1 VDNAI
6 TPIKSLELKS
16 ILVATDFTE
25 SADKAL
31 EHGIAIASHYQ
42 ATLYVVYVVSS
53 LAFTI
58 AGPDV
63 VELAAEASK
72 RDIDGFVHEL
82 VESGRLNG
90 VNVRP
95 VVLKGNVDEEV
106 ESFARA
112 HRVDLIVASTH
123 GRCGIDRLFFG
134 SVAQMISKRS
144 CCPVLTVGPHSR
156 GPWLDNNAD
165 SGKPL
170 LFATAFNKS
179 CAKAAPYA
187 ISLAND
193 FERQLYVLHV
203 IPPHHVHLLKKG
215 DMANG
220 DYEASALAHLNALI
234 RSDADRKCARTL
246 LVESCDPAEG
256 ILRAA
261 RRLQAVGI
269 IMGADRDSNS
279 DLTTRLPGSITHHVN
294 REAMCGVLTISG

>member
-1 VDNAI
+1 MADASI
-6 TPIKSLELKS
+6 PMKSLELKS
-16 ILVATDFTE
+16 ILVATDLTE

-31 EHGIAIASHYQ
+31 EHGIAIARHYQ

-53 LAFTI
+53 LGFTL
-58 AGPDV
+58 AGPDA
-63 VELAAEASK
+63 VELAAKASE
-72 RDIDGFVHEL
+72 RDINSFVHEL
-82 VESGRLNG
+82 VDSGRLNG
-90 VNVRP
+90 VEVRP
-95 VVLKGNVDEEV
+95 IVLKGNVDEEV

-123 GRCGIDRLFFG
+123 GRCGMDRLFFG

-156 GPWLDNNAD
+156 GPWLDNPAD

-170 LFATAFNKS
+170 LFASAFNQS

-187 ISLAND
+187 ITLAND

-203 IPPHHVHLLKKG
+203 IPPHRAHLLKKD

-220 DYEASALAHLNALI
+220 YHEASAFAHLNTI
-234 RSDADRKCARTL
+234 IPSDADRKCGPTL

-261 RRLQAVGI
+261 KRLQAVGI
-269 IMGADRDSNS
+269 IMGADRDANS
-279 DLTTRLPGSITHHVN
+279 DLTTRLPGSITNQVN
-294 REAMCGVLTISG
+294 REAMCPVLTVGG

>member
-1 VDNAI
+1 MANASI
-6 TPIKSLELKS
+6 PMKSLKLNS

-31 EHGIAIASHYQ
+31 EHGIAIARHYQ

-53 LAFTI
+53 LAFTL
-58 AGPDV
+58 AGPEV

-72 RDIDGFVHEL
+72 RDIDGLVHEL
-82 VESGRLNG
+82 ADSRRLNG
-90 VNVRP
+90 VEVRP
-95 VVLKGNVDEEV
+95 IVLKGNVDEEV

-112 HRVDLIVASTH
+112 HRIDLIVASTH
-123 GRCGIDRLFFG
+123 GRCGMDRLFFG

-144 CCPVLTVGPHSR
+144 CCPVLTVGPYSR
-156 GPWLDNNAD
+156 GPWLDNPAD

-170 LFATAFNKS
+170 LFAAAFNES
-179 CAKAAPYA
+179 CAKAAPHA

-203 IPPHHVHLLKKG
+203 ISPHHAHLLKKG

-234 RSDADRKCARTL
+234 PSDADRKCAPTL

-261 RRLQAVGI
+261 MRLQAVGI

-279 DLTTRLPGSITHHVN
+279 DLTTRLPGSITNHVN
-294 REAMCGVLTISG
+294 REAMCAVLTISG